1 MKHFFD
7 TELWKWIRLLIEVAL
22 IGAIILAF
30 PFVIRSF
37 AGAEVIPEQV
47 WVLCEPTGTVN
58 IRSSPGGPVFAG
70 ATCGAEMWTDNK
82 QRSGFLH
89 VMELA
94 AEEDEGWISGRYI
107 VYDEP
112 REINGPMAVTGNGR
126 VACRTWIGGK
136 IKGWIQPGD
145 GVYVF
150 WMSSECAVTD
160 CGYIRSEFLEVIR

>member
-1 MKHFFD
+1 MKRFFD
-7 TELWKWIRLLIEVAL
+7 SELWKWIRLLFEIAL
-22 IGAIILAF
+22 IAVILIVFAI
-30 PFVIRSF
+30 VIRSF
-37 AGAEVIPEQV
+37 AKSEPITEQV

-89 VMELA
+89 VTELA
-94 AEEDEGWISGRYI
+94 AEEDEGWISCRYI

-112 REINGPMAVTGNGR
+112 EAVNGPMAVAGEGR
-126 VACRTWIGGK
+126 VAARKWIGGK
-136 IKGWIQPGD
+136 IIRWLQPGD
-145 GVYVF
+145 SVYVF
-150 WMSSECAVTD
+150 WMSSEWAVTD